1 MGPFDQRGL
10 PVKRSRSR
18 SFVAAI
24 AALLVIALGAP
35 ASGGFD
41 PWTRAPRTGHIDVGS
56 RAGKPVPSLVPVE
69 ADALGRALERGRIGE
84 ATYALERARSL
95 FDLRGVRARY
105 GDVRRADAR
114 AATLILR
121 DLVARLDGLTA
132 SEQRQARAI
141 LARPTDGAADQFG
154 DGYTVAEA
162 TPMCSTHGCVHYVAS
177 TLDAPALTDVSPV
190 NGIPDYVDSA
200 VTTFEEVWTA
210 EVTTYG
216 YRAPKSDITSVNN
229 GGNALIDVYITQLG
243 DQGLYGYCT
252 TDDPNTDPAS
262 GYLYYDFSAYC
273 VVDNDYAEFPPPS
286 TGLPGL
292 QVTMAHEFFHA
303 VQFAY
308 DALEDTWFME
318 STSTWMEDEVYDAVN
333 DNLQYLTDS
342 PISMPDVPL
351 DYNGGFNVY
360 GDWIWPRFL
369 VESGG
374 DATIVRRAWENAD
387 ASLGGIDQ
395 YGIKAYATEIADA
408 GAKFRWAFAD
418 FAMYNDAPTE
428 LYEEGSSYPIPP
440 YSRRIKVT
448 RGNGGA
454 SGSESLDHLSSSY
467 TWFIPGRGV
476 TDTAK
481 LWVVVDAPAYR
492 TGPEA
497 SVVVFYANGNVRFFP
512 LSVNKQGVAE
522 MVVPFKK
529 GVVSEVDL
537 VMTNAS
543 TRLVNGECWV
553 DPSWTYS
560 CAGNPTDDGML
571 FEYSAILLQ

>member
-1 MGPFDQRGL
+1 M
-10 PVKRSRSR
+10 KRSRSR
-18 SFVAAI
+18 WFVAAT
-24 AALLVIALGAP
+24 AALLVIALGVP
-35 ASGGFD
+35 ASGDSG
-41 PWTRAPRTGHIDVGS
+41 PWTRAPRTGRVDAGA
-56 RAGKPVPSLVPVE
+56 RQGKPLPAPVRVERDSLT
-69 ADALGRALERGRIGE
+69 RALQRGRIGE
-84 ATYALERARSL
+84 ATYALERARAL
-95 FDLRGVRARY
+95 FDLASVRARY
-105 GDVRRADAR
+105 GNVRRAGPR

-132 SEQRQARAI
+132 SQLRQARAI
-141 LARPTDGAADQFG
+141 LARPTDGALDAFG
-154 DGYTVAEA
+154 DGYTVPEA
-162 TPMCSTHGCVHYVAS
+162 TPVCSTNGCVHYVTS
-177 TLDAPALTDVSPV
+177 TLDAPSLTDVSPA

-200 VTTFEEVWTA
+200 VATFEEVWTT

-216 YRAPKSDITSVNN
+216 YRAPKSDITSANN
-229 GGNALIDVYITQLG
+229 GGSALIDVYITQLG

-262 GYLYYDFSAYC
+262 GYAYYDFSAYC

-318 STSTWMEDEVYDAVN
+318 STATWMEDENYDAVN
-333 DNLQYLTDS
+333 DNLQYLSDS
-342 PISMPDVPL
+342 PISTPDVPL

-369 VESGG
+369 VESSGR
-374 DATIVRRAWENAD
+374 DTSIVRRAWENAD
-387 ASLGGIDQ
+387 ASPGGIDQ
-395 YGIKAYATEIADA
+395 YGIKAYATEIEAV

-418 FAMYNDAPTE
+418 FAMYNDVPSE

-440 YSRRIKVT
+440 YSRKVRVT

-454 SGSESLDHLSSSY
+454 TGAEFLDHLTSSY

-476 TDTAK
+476 TNRAK
-481 LWVVVDAPAYR
+481 LWVVMDGPAYR

-497 SVVVFYANGNVRFFP
+497 SIVIFYASGNVRFYP
-512 LSVNKQGVAE
+512 LSVNKKGVAE

-529 GVVSEVDL
+529 GVVTEVDL

-543 TRLVNGECWV
+543 TRLVDGDCWV
-553 DPSWTYS
+553 DPDWTYS
-560 CAGNPTDDGML
+560 CAGFPADDGM
-571 FEYSAILLQ
+571 FYEYSAILLQ